1 MSEFLKLM
9 SKYNGL
15 LSEQDQVDPNAPTLN
30 PDPAADEMPLEAPE
44 AEAQPEQVS
53 PNTETA
59 IPIIDNS
66 QIKKVLKNFSQILQK
81 NPNYKSSYN
90 YLSNIDNDDDSK
102 IKDNVE
108 NFLQAFDQ
116 ESASSD
122 STSDD

>member
-1 MSEFLKLM
+1 MSKFIEIL
-9 SKYNGL
+9 SKYNSL

-30 PDPAADEMPLEAPE
+30 PDPATDEMPEPTQEAT
-44 AEAQPEQVS
+44 PEQVS

-59 IPIIDNS
+59 IPLIDNA
-66 QIKKVLKNFSQILQK
+66 QIKKVLKNFASILSK
-81 NPNYKSSYN
+81 NPNYKSSFN

-116 ESASSD
+116 ESASSV
-122 STSDD
+122 STTDE